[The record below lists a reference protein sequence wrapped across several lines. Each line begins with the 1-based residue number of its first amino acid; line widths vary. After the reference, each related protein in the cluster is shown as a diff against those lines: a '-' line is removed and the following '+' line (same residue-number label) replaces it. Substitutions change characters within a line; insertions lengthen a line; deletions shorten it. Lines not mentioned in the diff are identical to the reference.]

1 MGWRAVSC
9 RDRNRDAPEPL
20 ALRLPSLPLL
30 AVESALR
37 ARREA
42 GPRLLVLRLL
52 ALRAALPLRAAAPA
66 FAAGPALAGLRAEH
80 KS

>member
-1 MGWRAVSC
+1 M
-9 RDRNRDAPEPL
+9 
-20 ALRLPSLPLL
+20 ALRLPPLPLL

-52 ALRAALPLRAAAPA
+52 ALRAALSLRVAASA
-66 FAAGPALAGLRAEH
+66 FAAGPALADLRAEH